1 MLLQEAL
8 EGLSLRDDGWY
19 VDATYGRGGHS
30 AEILARLGSQGRLLA
45 LDKDADAVADARER
59 FGADARFGIVH
70 AGFEE
75 LAAVAAPWL
84 GKRRLAGILFD
95 LGVSSPQ
102 LDVPDRGFSFAHD
115 GPLDMRMNR
124 AHGPTAAEWLANVPQ
139 TELVDVLFR
148 YGEEPRARQIAAAI
162 VRTRATEPL
171 TTTRQLASLVAA
183 ACRPARPSAFIPRR
197 ARSRRFASRSTTSS
211 VRSSGASRRASR
223 CSPDSGRLVVISFH
237 SLEDRIVK
245 RFMARE
251 ARGDEAY
258 AGLPNIPP
266 HARPRLKLV
275 GKLVRPGTAEVERN
289 PRARSA
295 RLRVAE
301 RMPLEQRRMNKQ
313 LLELVGVL
321 LLAAGVVASGI
332 WIVDVEHRSRQL
344 FIQAEGL
351 SRELDQLQI
360 EWGQLQIEQSTQGT
374 HSRIEA
380 LARQRLQLTEPSDN
394 QLVVVREPP
403 R

>member
-45 LDKDADAVADARER
+45 LDKDAEAVADARER
-59 FGADARFGIVH
+59 LGDDPRFRIEH
-70 AGFEE
+70 AGFED
-75 LAAVAAPWL
+75 LAAVATPWL
-84 GKRRLAGILFD
+84 ETGLAAGILFD

-102 LDVPDRGFSFAHD
+102 LDAPERGFSFAHD

-124 AHGPTAAEWLANVPQ
+124 AHGPTAAEWLASVPQ
-139 TELVDVLFR
+139 QELADVLFR
-148 YGEEPRARQIAAAI
+148 FGEEPRARQIAAAI
-162 VRTRATEPL
+162 VRVRATAPIR
-171 TTTRQLASLVAA
+171 TTHELASLVAA
-183 ACRPARPSAFIPRR
+183 HARKQPGR
-197 ARSRRFASRSTTSS
+197 ARIHPATRTFQAIRIALNDEL
-211 VRSSGASRRASR
+211 RALELGLSQSIGLLAER
-223 CSPDSGRLVVISFH
+223 GRLVVISFH

-258 AGLPNIPP
+258 AGLPDIPP

-275 GKLVRPGTAEVERN
+275 GKLVRPGDAELRRN

-301 RMPLEQRRMNKQ
+301 RMPLEQ
-313 LLELVGVL
+313 
-321 LLAAGVVASGI
+321 AA
-332 WIVDVEHRSRQL
+332 
-344 FIQAEGL
+344 
-351 SRELDQLQI
+351 
-360 EWGQLQIEQSTQGT
+360 
-374 HSRIEA
+374 
-380 LARQRLQLTEPSDN
+380 
-394 QLVVVREPP
+394 
-403 R
+403 

>member
-30 AEILARLGSQGRLLA
+30 AEVLARLGTQGRLLA

-59 FGADARFGIVH
+59 LGGDPRFCVEH

-75 LAAVAAPWL
+75 LAAVAAAWL
-84 GKRRLAGILFD
+84 GQRRLAGILFD

-102 LDVPDRGFSFAHD
+102 LDEATRGFSFAHD

-124 AHGPTAAEWLANVPQ
+124 EHGQTAAEWLADASQ
-139 TELVDVLFR
+139 QELADVLFR

-162 VRTRATEPL
+162 VRARATAPIR
-171 TTTRQLASLVAA
+171 TTRELATLVAA
-183 ACRPARPSAFIPRR
+183 HAGRQAGR
-197 ARSRRFASRSTTSS
+197 ARIHPATRAFQAIRIALNDELGALERGLAQS
-211 VRSSGASRRASR
+211 VALLAER
-223 CSPDSGRLVVISFH
+223 GRLVVISFH

-245 RFMARE
+245 QFMARE

-266 HARPRLKLV
+266 HARPRLTLV
-275 GKLVRPGTAEVERN
+275 GKLVRPGDAELERN

-301 RMPLEQRRMNKQ
+301 RTP
-313 LLELVGVL
+313 
-321 LLAAGVVASGI
+321 
-332 WIVDVEHRSRQL
+332 
-344 FIQAEGL
+344 
-351 SRELDQLQI
+351 
-360 EWGQLQIEQSTQGT
+360 IEQ
-374 HSRIEA
+374 A
-380 LARQRLQLTEPSDN
+380 A
-394 QLVVVREPP
+394 
-403 R
+403 

>member
-1 MLLQEAL
+1 VTSAPGHQPVLLQEAL
-8 EGLSLRDDGWY
+8 EGLSLRNDGWY

-30 AEILARLGSQGRLLA
+30 AEILARLGPQGRLLA

-59 FGADARFGIVH
+59 LGADSRFRIEH

-75 LAAVAAPWL
+75 LSDAALPWL
-84 GKRRLAGILFD
+84 GERRADGILFD

-102 LDVPDRGFSFAHD
+102 LDEAERGFSFAHD

-124 AHGPTAAEWLANVPQ
+124 GRGPTAAEWLAAVPQ
-139 TELVDVLFR
+139 RELADVLFR

-162 VRTRATEPL
+162 VRARATAPL
-171 TTTRQLASLVAA
+171 RTTAELAALVAA
-183 ACRPARPSAFIPRR
+183 HAGRQPG
-197 ARSRRFASRSTTSS
+197 RSRVHPATRTFQAIRIA
-211 VRSSGASRRASR
+211 VNDELGALERGLAHGLALLAAR
-223 CSPDSGRLVVISFH
+223 GRLAVISFH

-258 AGLPNIPP
+258 AGLPDIPP

-275 GKLVRPGTAEVERN
+275 GKLVRPGAAEVERN

-301 RMPLEQRRMNKQ
+301 RVPLEQ
-313 LLELVGVL
+313 
-321 LLAAGVVASGI
+321 AA
-332 WIVDVEHRSRQL
+332 
-344 FIQAEGL
+344 
-351 SRELDQLQI
+351 
-360 EWGQLQIEQSTQGT
+360 
-374 HSRIEA
+374 
-380 LARQRLQLTEPSDN
+380 
-394 QLVVVREPP
+394 
-403 R
+403 